1 MPTFKRVEGEHNLF
15 VDENGKHY
23 NVTDG
28 EMKEIEV
35 EVKPK
40 EMTFEERLA
49 MMDKKVKDG
58 VIKCNLDN
66 PEDCEACGS

>member
-1 MPTFKRVEGEHNLF
+1 MPTFKRVEGEDNLF
-15 VDENGKHY
+15 VDENGNNY
-23 NVTDG
+23 TVTDG
-28 EMKEIEV
+28 EMKEIEI

-40 EMTFEERLA
+40 ELTFEERLA
-49 MMDKKVKDG
+49 MMDEKIKEG

>member
-1 MPTFKRVEGEHNLF
+1 MPTFKRVEGEENLF
-15 VDENGKHY
+15 VDENGNNY
-23 NVTDG
+23 TVTGG
-28 EMKEIEV
+28 EMKEIEI

-40 EMTFEERLA
+40 ELTFEERLA
-49 MMDKKVKDG
+49 MMDEKIKEG

>member
-1 MPTFKRVEGEHNLF
+1 MPTFKRVEGEKNLF
-15 VDENGKHY
+15 VDENGNNY
-23 NVTDG
+23 TVTGG
-28 EMKEIEV
+28 EMKEIEI

-40 EMTFEERLA
+40 ELTFEERLA
-49 MMDKKVKDG
+49 MMDEKIKEG

>member
-15 VDENGKHY
+15 VDENGKQY

-28 EMKEIEV
+28 EMKEIE
-35 EVKPK
+35 
-40 EMTFEERLA
+40 MTFEERLA
-49 MMDKKVKDG
+49 IMDKKVKDG

>member
-15 VDENGKHY
+15 VDENGKQY

-28 EMKEIEV
+28 EMKEI
-35 EVKPK
+35 

>member
-1 MPTFKRVEGEHNLF
+1 MPTFKRVEGEDNLF
-15 VDENGKHY
+15 VDENGNNY
-23 NVTDG
+23 TVTDG
-28 EMKEIEV
+28 EMKEIEI

-40 EMTFEERLA
+40 ELTFEERLA
-49 MMDKKVKDG
+49 MMDEKITQG

>member
-1 MPTFKRVEGEHNLF
+1 MPTFKRVEGEDNIF
-15 VDENGKHY
+15 VDENGKNY
-23 NVTDG
+23 TVTDG
-28 EMKEIEV
+28 EMKEIEI

-40 EMTFEERLA
+40 ELTFEERLA
-49 MMDKKVKDG
+49 MMDEKIKEG

>member
-1 MPTFKRVEGEHNLF
+1 MPTFKRVEGEENLF
-15 VDENGKHY
+15 VDENGNNY
-23 NVTDG
+23 TVTGG
-28 EMKEIEV
+28 EIKEIEI

-40 EMTFEERLA
+40 ELTFEERLA
-49 MMDKKVKDG
+49 MMDEKIKEG

>member
-1 MPTFKRVEGEHNLF
+1 MPTYKRVEGEKNLF
-15 VDENGKHY
+15 VDENGNNY
-23 NVTDG
+23 TVTGG
-28 EMKEIEV
+28 EMKDIEI

-40 EMTFEERLA
+40 ELTFEERLA
-49 MMDKKVKDG
+49 MMDEKIKEG

>member
-1 MPTFKRVEGEHNLF
+1 MPTFKKVEGEHNLF
-15 VDENGKHY
+15 VDENGKQY

-28 EMKEIEV
+28 EMKEIEI
-35 EVKPK
+35 
-40 EMTFEERLA
+40 TFEERLA

>member
-1 MPTFKRVEGEHNLF
+1 MPTYKRVEGEKNLF
-15 VDENGKHY
+15 VDENGNNY
-23 NVTDG
+23 TVTGG
-28 EMKEIEV
+28 EMKEIEI

-40 EMTFEERLA
+40 ELTFEERLA
-49 MMDKKVKDG
+49 MMDEKIKEG